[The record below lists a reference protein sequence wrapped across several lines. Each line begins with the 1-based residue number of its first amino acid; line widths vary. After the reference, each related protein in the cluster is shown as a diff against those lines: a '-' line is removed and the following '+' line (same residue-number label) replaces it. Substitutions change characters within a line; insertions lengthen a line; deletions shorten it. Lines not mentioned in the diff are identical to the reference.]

1 MDGFD
6 RVGAPAGFVRSFTD
20 PDEFAAALPNMRSE
34 YLPLPGAERFGV
46 RVRRLVLGSMIAQT
60 LQTRGPLL
68 GRGEVRVGMMGLL
81 VRMNGAGEAPQV
93 GGVPVAPWQG
103 VLLTGGGDFLAR
115 VAPPHGWAAFALP
128 METLAPLV
136 DEAFLRPGAVRLL
149 DLPAQ
154 PLQVLRADI
163 GAAAG
168 MAARG
173 AEALP
178 RPEDA
183 LGLARALRE
192 HLATLL
198 AGGTEDA
205 RGRATGRAMRIVRDA
220 QDVLADHPTRAVY
233 LEDLCAALSVA
244 PRTLTNAFGA
254 VLGVGP
260 ATYLKLRRLKLV
272 RRALL
277 AGGRGQDLVKSAA
290 LGHGFWHLGHF
301 AHDYRAL
308 FGEFPSETLA
318 RRDGRSAHS
327 G

>member
-6 RVGAPAGFVRSFTD
+6 RAGAPAAFVRSFTD

-34 YLPLPGAERFGV
+34 YFPLPGAARFGM

-60 LQTRGPLL
+60 LETRGPLL
-68 GRGEVRVGMMGLL
+68 GRGEARAGMLGLL

-93 GGVPVAPWQG
+93 GGVPVALWQG

-115 VAPPHGWAAFALP
+115 VAPPHGWAAIALP
-128 METLAPLV
+128 MEALAPLV

-149 DLPAQ
+149 DLPAE
-154 PLQVLRADI
+154 PLRALRADI

-168 MAARG
+168 MAAMG

-183 LGLARALRE
+183 PGLARALRE
-192 HLATLL
+192 RLATLL

-205 RGRATGRAMRIVRDA
+205 QGRATGRAMRIIRDA
-220 QDVLADHPTRAVY
+220 EDVLAVHPTEAMY
-233 LEDLCAALSVA
+233 LEDLCAALGVA
-244 PRTLTNAFGA
+244 PRTLSSAFRA

-290 LGHGFWHLGHF
+290 LGHGFCHLGHF
-301 AHDYRAL
+301 SQDYRAL
-308 FGEFPSETLA
+308 FGERPSETVA
-318 RRDGRSAHS
+318 RRNGRAAQS